1 MIRLGM
7 MLAAVLLMATAGNP
21 VRAKMTMQTF
31 PVSAG
36 AGAHDASRTGRHRR
50 LCQMAKQQIPR
61 MPL

>member
-21 VRAKMTMQTF
+21 VRAKMTMRTF

-36 AGAHDASRTGRHRR
+36 AGAHDGLSRT
-50 LCQMAKQQIPR
+50 
-61 MPL
+61 